1 MQNWILILTVTNSD
15 GQFVSE
21 RTKKVKNKKN
31 LIRPDEFTLQKI
43 KIFIMK
49 NSSSK

>member
-21 RTKKVKNKKN
+21 PTKKVKNKKN
-31 LIRPDEFTLQKI
+31 LIRPDELTLQKI